1 LVNQFVLFLSS
12 DIYLL
17 LFVCSSSFCL
27 SHLTQLESVSYV
39 YNFLGFGFGFGL
51 LIVVESRNHIPKSG
65 RAVVRRLK

>member
-51 LIVVESRNHIPKSG
+51 VYYC
-65 RAVVRRLK
+65 